1 VNISHEAT
9 KGGVAAEAAGALA
22 TEIEGLGGLTL
33 KGLMGM
39 ASPADEVA
47 RQRAEF
53 GTLKSLFDRLVA
65 EGHAIDTL
73 SMGMSQDFEAA
84 IAEGATMVRVGTA
97 IFGERERKRAA

>member
-1 VNISHEAT
+1 V
-9 KGGVAAEAAGALA
+9 LA
-22 TEIEGLGGLTL
+22 TEIEGLEGLEL

-39 ASPADEVA
+39 ASPSEDVA

-53 GTLKSLFDRLVA
+53 GMLKSLFDRLVA
-65 EGHAIDTL
+65 EGHAIDTI

-97 IFGERERKRAA
+97 IFGERERMRAA